1 MNKWGMCMAFH
12 KFGAAFIALIVWTG
26 PLAAQSLRPPATL
39 PSDPLEADPAQQD
52 ESTVVLRID
61 RLESTLRMMN
71 GQIEQLQ
78 FQNRQLQDAVRKLQ
92 DAQGQAPAAQAPPLA
107 ATDAGRPAALATTT
121 PPAAPAKRS
130 DAFDPASQPNA
141 PGAPRA
147 LGIGPAPGLALPK
160 DTGAPLDLGKPA
172 VQTTVGGT
180 IIADAGAENP
190 RDEYE
195 LGVNFL
201 KQGQY
206 PDAENAFR
214 AFIAKH
220 PKDKLVPDA
229 LFGLG
234 ETFAQRSRPRDAAEQ
249 YLKISTDYATAP
261 RAPEAMLR
269 LGEALIALDAHEQA
283 CATFQEI
290 GRKYPNASVTVKHG
304 AERDIAKNK
313 C

>member
-1 MNKWGMCMAFH
+1 MAFY
-12 KFGAAFIALIVWTG
+12 KFGAAFIALIVLTG

-92 DAQGQAPAAQAPPLA
+92 DAQGQAPVAQAQPLA
-107 ATDAGRPAALATTT
+107 ATDAGRPATVATTT
-121 PPAAPAKRS
+121 PPANPAKRS

-160 DTGAPLDLGKPA
+160 DNGAPLDLGKPA
-172 VQTTVGGT
+172 AQTTVGGT
-180 IIADAGAENP
+180 IIADNAAANP

-229 LFGLG
+229 MFGLG

-290 GRKYPNASVTVKHG
+290 SRKYPNASVTVKHG
-304 AERDIAKNK
+304 AERDITKNK

>member
-1 MNKWGMCMAFH
+1 MVFR
-12 KFGAAFIALIVWTG
+12 KFGAAFIAVLVLTG
-26 PLAAQSLRPPATL
+26 SAFAQNLLPPAAL
-39 PSDPLEADPAQQD
+39 PGNDTMQQD

-61 RLESTLRMMN
+61 RLESTLRSLN

-78 FQNRQLQDAVRKLQ
+78 FQNRQLQEAVRKLQ
-92 DAQGQAPAAQAPPLA
+92 DAQMQAGQTSAPAASLSA
-107 ATDAGRPAALATTT
+107 TT
-121 PPAAPAKRS
+121 PPAVPARKS

-160 DTGAPLDLGKPA
+160 DTTAPMDIGKPA
-172 VQTTVGGT
+172 AQTTVGGT
-180 IIADAGAENP
+180 IIADNVAANP

-214 AFIAKH
+214 SFVAKH

-234 ETFAQRSRPRDAAEQ
+234 ESFAQRSRPRDAAEQ
-249 YLKISTDYATAP
+249 YLKISTDYAGVS

-269 LGEALIALDAHEQA
+269 LGEALIALDAREQA

-290 GRKYPNASVTVKHG
+290 GRKYPNASVTVKRG
-304 AERDIAKNK
+304 AERDIARNK